1 MHASTQ
7 DGKCKKRFMRYFTH
21 LFQIIK
27 VGYLFSRCEIPDN
40 FLPKNNKSLLNK
52 LLNYNKKKKKTFS
65 STLESL
71 GPAYIKLGQFLAT
84 RPDIIGSK
92 FAKELANLQDDL
104 PKFDKKISE
113 EIIQSEFNTNIQNV
127 FAEFDAPIAAASIAQ
142 VHTGKLSDN
151 QKVAV
156 KIVRPNI
163 EEKFNKD
170 FDFFYFLADFMER
183 FNSDLKRLR
192 FKESLKTMQRSVQ
205 MEMDLRYEAAAISE
219 INTNMNE
226 NDEYVV
232 PKIFWEKTTKKIL
245 TIEWVDGISVRDRE
259 KLIEK
264 KYDLKDL
271 ARIIIQS
278 FLTQALR
285 NGFFHADMHQGNLL
299 INEEG
304 KLVILD
310 FGIMGRLGE
319 KEQNFL
325 AEILWGLITKNYK
338 RAAEVHFEAGYV
350 PDDQK
355 LDEFS
360 QALRAIG
367 EPLSGKN
374 ANDISMANVL
384 TQLFEVTEQF
394 NMETRPEL
402 LLLQKTMVVTE
413 GVARDLDPKLNMW
426 DIAEP
431 IVKKWMED
439 KISPDTKIKQGIE
452 GLSRFGVAISEFPNF
467 LSDARKTNETFN
479 RFLEESQSRSRQ
491 SQNYF
496 KRNSFWIITVVALIS
511 LVILITG

>member
-1 MHASTQ
+1 
-7 DGKCKKRFMRYFTH
+7 MRYFTH

-27 VGYLFSRCEIPDN
+27 VGYLFTRCEIPEN

-65 STLESL
+65 NTLEGL

-113 EIIQSEFNTNIQNV
+113 EIIESEFNTNIHNV

-170 FDFFYFLADFMER
+170 FDFFYFLADFMES

-192 FKESLKTMQRSVQ
+192 FKESIQTMQRSVQ

-226 NDEYVV
+226 NDEYVI

-245 TIEWVDGISVRDRE
+245 TIEWVDGITVRDRG

-264 KYDLKDL
+264 K
-271 ARIIIQS
+271 
-278 FLTQALR
+278 
-285 NGFFHADMHQGNLL
+285 
-299 INEEG
+299 
-304 KLVILD
+304 
-310 FGIMGRLGE
+310 
-319 KEQNFL
+319 
-325 AEILWGLITKNYK
+325 
-338 RAAEVHFEAGYV
+338 
-350 PDDQK
+350 
-355 LDEFS
+355 
-360 QALRAIG
+360 
-367 EPLSGKN
+367 
-374 ANDISMANVL
+374 
-384 TQLFEVTEQF
+384 
-394 NMETRPEL
+394 
-402 LLLQKTMVVTE
+402 
-413 GVARDLDPKLNMW
+413 
-426 DIAEP
+426 
-431 IVKKWMED
+431 
-439 KISPDTKIKQGIE
+439 
-452 GLSRFGVAISEFPNF
+452 
-467 LSDARKTNETFN
+467 
-479 RFLEESQSRSRQ
+479 
-491 SQNYF
+491 
-496 KRNSFWIITVVALIS
+496 
-511 LVILITG
+511 

>member
-1 MHASTQ
+1 
-7 DGKCKKRFMRYFTH
+7 MRYFNNF
-21 LFQIIK
+21 FQIIK
-27 VGYLFSRCEIPDN
+27 VGYLFTRCELPDN
-40 FLPKNNKSLLNK
+40 FLPKDSKSLLGK
-52 LLNYNKKKKKTFS
+52 VLNFRKKKQTFG

-71 GPAYIKLGQFLAT
+71 GPSYIKLGQFLAT

-104 PKFDKKISE
+104 PKFEKKISE
-113 EIIQSEFNTNIQNV
+113 EIVEAEFNTKIQDVFSEFN
-127 FAEFDAPIAAASIAQ
+127 ESIAAASIAQ
-142 VHTGKLSDN
+142 VHTGKISDD
-151 QKVAV
+151 QKVAI

-163 EEKFNKD
+163 EQKFNRD
-170 FDFFYFLADFMER
+170 FDFFYFLADLMEKL
-183 FNSDLKRLR
+183 NPDLKRLR
-192 FKESLKTMQRSVQ
+192 FRESIQTMERSVQ

-219 INTNMNE
+219 INSNMSE
-226 NDEYVV
+226 KDEYVV

-245 TIEWVDGISVRDRE
+245 TIEWIDGVSIRDRD
-259 KLIEK
+259 KLIKK

-271 ARIIIQS
+271 ARIVIQS

-338 RAAEVHFEAGYV
+338 RAAEVHFEAGYI

-355 LDEFS
+355 LEEFS

-367 EPLSGKN
+367 EPLSGKD
-374 ANDISMANVL
+374 ASDISMANVL

-394 NMETRPEL
+394 KMETRPEL

-413 GVARDLDPKLNMW
+413 GVARNLDPNLNMW

-431 IVKKWMED
+431 IVKQWMED
-439 KISPDTKIKQGIE
+439 KISPDKKIKQGIE
-452 GLSRFGVAISEFPNF
+452 GLSRFGVALNEFPNF
-467 LSDARKTNETFN
+467 LSDARKTNESFN
-479 RFLEESQSRSRQ
+479 KFLEESQLKSRQ
-491 SQNYF
+491 GQNFF
-496 KRNSFWIITVVALIS
+496 KRNVFSIITITALIS
-511 LVILITG
+511 LIILIIG

>member
-1 MHASTQ
+1 MS
-7 DGKCKKRFMRYFTH
+7 YFSH
-21 LFQIIK
+21 LFQILK
-27 VGYLFSRCEIPDN
+27 VGYLFSRSEIPDN
-40 FLPKNNKSLLNK
+40 FLPKNSYSLLNK
-52 LLNYNKKKKKTFS
+52 VFSNTKKKSKSFG

-84 RPDIIGSK
+84 RPDIIGAE

-113 EIIQSEFNTNIQNV
+113 EIIESEFNTNLQDV
-127 FAEFDAPIAAASIAQ
+127 FAKFDEPIAAASIAQ
-142 VHTGKLSDN
+142 VHTGKLFDGR
-151 QKVAV
+151 KVAI
-156 KIVRPNI
+156 KIVRPNV

-170 FDFFYFLADFMER
+170 FDFFYFLAHLMEK

-192 FKESLKTMQRSVQ
+192 FKESIQTMQRSVQ

-219 INTNMNE
+219 INGNMNE
-226 NDEYVV
+226 SDEYVV
-232 PKIFWEKTTKKIL
+232 PKIYWEKTTKKIL
-245 TIEWVDGISVRDRE
+245 TIEWVEGVSIRDRA

-271 ARIIIQS
+271 ARIVIQS

-350 PDDQK
+350 PDNQK

-394 NMETRPEL
+394 RMETRPEL

-413 GVARDLDPKLNMW
+413 GVARSLDPNLNMW

-439 KISPDTKIKQGIE
+439 KLSPEKKIKQGIE
-452 GLSRFGVAISEFPNF
+452 GLSRFGVALNDFPDF
-467 LSDARKTNETFN
+467 LSDAKKTNESFN
-479 RFLEESQSRSRQ
+479 RFLEESQSRTRQ

-496 KRNSFWIITVVALIS
+496 KTNGFWIITIVAFIFILALIM
-511 LVILITG
+511 G